1 MRENIG
7 RSKKLFHKNFPFH
20 FLLSP
25 ANPWSLP
32 GCSRRGLAVKTR
44 NDRQKNPGQ
53 FLLLS
58 FPAPTNPDPN
68 RIHPPQSRRSQHS
81 PEGRDNWQ
89 LLRGISLLFL
99 SSPRPAGVFSPGC
112 KIPEGFF
119 FFFAGS
125 APGDTRNPRRGWV
138 GRDSKVLGQEAPVS
152 VRKGSSKR
160 ASGSFPDPSPA
171 PFSSES

>member
-1 MRENIG
+1 MRENVD
-7 RSKKLFHKNFPFH
+7 RSKKLFHKIFPFH

-53 FLLLS
+53 FPLLG

-99 SSPRPAGVFSPGC
+99 SSLPGFSLLAA
-112 KIPEGFF
+112 KFQRVVF

-138 GRDSKVLGQEAPVS
+138 GRDSEILGQEAPVS

>member
-44 NDRQKNPGQ
+44 NDRQKTQGNSLSPASPLPQTLIPTGFTHPNPAAPSTAPRAGIIG
-53 FLLLS
+53 S
-58 FPAPTNPDPN
+58 FFEEFHFYSFQVLGLP
-68 RIHPPQSRRSQHS
+68 
-81 PEGRDNWQ
+81 GF
-89 LLRGISLLFL
+89 SLLAAKFQ
-99 SSPRPAGVFSPGC
+99 RVV
-112 KIPEGFF
+112 F
-119 FFFAGS
+119 FFFAES
-125 APGDTRNPRRGWV
+125 APGDTRNPRWGWV

>member
-99 SSPRPAGVFSPGC
+99 SSPWPAGVFSPGC

-119 FFFAGS
+119 FFLLDLLRVTPGIPDGAGLEGTQRS
-125 APGDTRNPRRGWV
+125 WD
-138 GRDSKVLGQEAPVS
+138 
-152 VRKGSSKR
+152 RKLLY
-160 ASGSFPDPSPA
+160 P
-171 PFSSES
+171 